1 MNDTV
6 IQNQEH
12 QSARKEWLKKI
23 GIPLALTILLVLMFM
38 PTPEGLTIQGQK
50 SHCYFLWCVNSLGLW
65 LNPYLFNIF
74 VSHYF
79 IAINSDRCKR

>member
-23 GIPLALTILLVLMFM
+23 GIPLALIVLLVLMFM
-38 PTPEGLTIQGQK
+38 PTPDGFK
-50 SHCYFLWCVNSLGLW
+50 
-65 LNPYLFNIF
+65 
-74 VSHYF
+74 
-79 IAINSDRCKR
+79 KRLQFSVVL